1 MLKKKNISPERR
13 EWLEKVVVLL
23 LTLTFFVFVLLY
35 VQQSNMDYLIV
46 LAVSYVGVVSFGVAM
61 LLRRDYLQG
70 RQRLLW
76 VLSFLLFPPFS
87 LVYFSF
93 SEK

>member
-13 EWLEKVVVLL
+13 DWLEKVVALL
-23 LTLTFFVFVLLY
+23 LTLTFFVFVLLCI
-35 VQQSNMDYLIV
+35 QQSNMDYLV
-46 LAVSYVGVVSFGVAM
+46 VSAVSYVGVVSFGVAM
-61 LLRRDYLQG
+61 LLSREYLQG

-76 VLSFLLFPPFS
+76 GLSFLLFPPLS

-93 SEK
+93 SQK